1 MCAHTETDRC
11 IINYSQGKKTEIDT
25 YRNRQ
30 IHKQKQPEKGDRQT
44 ETEIRIKIQT
54 QSNA

>member
-1 MCAHTETDRC
+1 MCAHAETDRC
-11 IINYSQGKKTEIDT
+11 IINYSQRKKTEIDT

-30 IHKQKQPEKGDRQT
+30 IHKQKQPEKGDKQT

-54 QSNA
+54 QSNS